1 MPSVS
6 ASLAAL
12 LLALLPAAY
21 STPLVPRLEVKD
33 YYPQIKRLAAIGDS
47 YSAGI
52 GAGKQRSEAGAGDCY
67 RYDESYPSL
76 LNQDGRLG
84 GSDGHDF
91 TYLSCSGDE
100 SPQILE
106 QAKKLD
112 GEYDLITI
120 SAGGNDLG
128 FSEIVQSCIY
138 RAVFWKDCEKPLKQ
152 AEKVLESKEFEKNI
166 KALLKESKKHL
177 SRDGQ
182 MYYTGYGKF
191 FNAETTQC
199 NDVDWTLVP
208 EYKPTKLDQKLRE
221 RTNKIVNALNEKLNG
236 WVGEAGGKFV
246 NYDKYTEGW
255 LQRFCDEGVTERNPW
270 SDHEDDAWNQM
281 WFQVRFGADD
291 LKKRALELR
300 KKRGTKTSDDLD
312 DYKPEEGKFSD
323 IDQRSLPVELLKVF
337 HPTPVLNTFISN
349 LIVLMVAERQ
359 ARTENPDISLEKV
372 ALEVEEGT
380 CKNDQEEDKVK
391 CNSEDRRAIKNGEFL
406 DHINNLCEEV
416 ESRLKRKDDWP
427 YLLHAESYGPLVE
440 LNIKKEKSDAKLPD
454 KEKCKTYLKKTLDDC
469 RKGKE
474 WKKGGSIIHDGIKY
488 ESAVRVNDHL
498 WCQNASADLSDYVQL
513 ELSKYKEA
521 AEDFCGSDISRK
533 AGKEV
538 DKFTSSLPSLS
549 SKINLSINMGDSQ
562 GGCLGPKEYKPSKEE
577 CVEKFMKIVGNCK
590 EKDGKSYGAGGT
602 FDTPKGCVDYR
613 AEGLSHI
620 IIR

>member
-1 MPSVS
+1 M
-6 ASLAAL
+6 
-12 LLALLPAAY
+12 
-21 STPLVPRLEVKD
+21 
-33 YYPQIKRLAAIGDS
+33 
-47 YSAGI
+47 
-52 GAGKQRSEAGAGDCY
+52 
-67 RYDESYPSL
+67 
-76 LNQDGRLG
+76 
-84 GSDGHDF
+84 
-91 TYLSCSGDE
+91 
-100 SPQILE
+100 
-106 QAKKLD
+106 
-112 GEYDLITI
+112 
-120 SAGGNDLG
+120 
-128 FSEIVQSCIY
+128 
-138 RAVFWKDCEKPLKQ
+138 
-152 AEKVLESKEFEKNI
+152 LESKEFEKNI

-454 KEKCKTYLKKTLDDC
+454 KE
-469 RKGKE
+469 
-474 WKKGGSIIHDGIKY
+474 
-488 ESAVRVNDHL
+488 
-498 WCQNASADLSDYVQL
+498 
-513 ELSKYKEA
+513 
-521 AEDFCGSDISRK
+521 
-533 AGKEV
+533 
-538 DKFTSSLPSLS
+538 
-549 SKINLSINMGDSQ
+549 
-562 GGCLGPKEYKPSKEE
+562 
-577 CVEKFMKIVGNCK
+577 
-590 EKDGKSYGAGGT
+590 
-602 FDTPKGCVDYR
+602 
-613 AEGLSHI
+613 
-620 IIR
+620 